1 MDDLSTNLTLPYEY
15 EDGDHT
21 SSETGETY
29 LHLLAKQNNVKE
41 LKEYIQQ
48 IQNLE
53 DGDEKSGL
61 EKDMTNGM
69 LMQVSNT
76 LPAEVVNKLKFP
88 LHMDYLVL
96 L

>member
-1 MDDLSTNLTLPYEY
+1 MDDLSTNLTLPCEY
-15 EDGDHT
+15 E
-21 SSETGETY
+21 GETY

-48 IQNLE
+48 IQNLK

-69 LMQVSNT
+69 LMQVSN
-76 LPAEVVNKLKFP
+76 FRSIC
-88 LHMDYLVL
+88 
-96 L
+96 